1 MEYVVDVEFSM
12 QILYIAKSF
21 YDHGK
26 LKSLLDALNDGPGND
41 ISLSEDNLGLV
52 EVAAVQSAF
61 EDTKYYGHW
70 GWKPGRE
77 NYLQQ
82 RDVYVLRDPLLTRYD
97 GLCRKL
103 EMKLGITKVENQF
116 ARNLESAVQQNMQ
129 MNSYSYDY
137 RWIDGTRDR
146 KGAKIVLFLFEEFAA
161 YYDIPDSLFSI
172 LDFCA
177 EGIPRLEAA
186 LAEASGDK
194 VIRLPMETTPEKEA
208 A

>member
-1 MEYVVDVEFSM
+1 M
-12 QILYIAKSF
+12 
-21 YDHGK
+21 
-26 LKSLLDALNDGPGND
+26 
-41 ISLSEDNLGLV
+41 
-52 EVAAVQSAF
+52 AAVQSAF
-61 EDTKYYGHW
+61 QDTGCYTHW
-70 GWKPGRE
+70 GSKPDRE
-77 NYLQQ
+77 NYLRQ

-116 ARNLESAVQQNMQ
+116 ARNLDSAIQQNLQ
-129 MNSYSYDY
+129 LSSYSYDY
-137 RWIDGTRDR
+137 RWIDSTKDR

-161 YYDIPDSLFSI
+161 YWDIPESLFAI